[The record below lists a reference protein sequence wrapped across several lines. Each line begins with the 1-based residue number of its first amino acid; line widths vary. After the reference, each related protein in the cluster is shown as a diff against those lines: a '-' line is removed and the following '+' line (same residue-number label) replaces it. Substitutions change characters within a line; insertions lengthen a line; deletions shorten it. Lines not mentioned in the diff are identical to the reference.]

1 MVPLLDLSQN
11 ECALL
16 LELLERE
23 RADLHCEIRHTRFAD
38 VRDVL
43 REKRCLVEALLN
55 KIQQTSPEVS
65 ETQLDP
71 L

>member
-1 MVPLLDLSQN
+1 MVPTLDLSQS

-38 VRDVL
+38 VRDML
-43 REKRCLVEALLN
+43 REKRGLVEGLLS
-55 KIQQTSPEVS
+55 KMRESSPEAS
-65 ETQLDP
+65 EVRLGAV
-71 L
+71 

>member
-38 VRDVL
+38 VRDML
-43 REKRCLVEALLN
+43 REKRSLAEALLN
-55 KIQQTSPEVS
+55 KLRQTSPLDTES
-65 ETQLDP
+65 QLDP
-71 L
+71 V

>member
-1 MVPLLDLSQN
+1 MVPLLDLSQS

-38 VRDVL
+38 VRDML
-43 REKRCLVEALLN
+43 REKRGLVEGLLN
-55 KIQQTSPEVS
+55 KMRECSPEAL
-65 ETQLDP
+65 EPRLDAV
-71 L
+71 

>member
-1 MVPLLDLSQN
+1 MVPTLDLSQS

-38 VRDVL
+38 VRDML
-43 REKRCLVEALLN
+43 REKRTLVEGLLSRMR
-55 KIQQTSPEVS
+55 QSSPEAS
-65 ETQLDP
+65 EVRLNAF
-71 L
+71 

>member
-1 MVPLLDLSQN
+1 MVPTLDLSQS

-38 VRDVL
+38 VRDML
-43 REKRCLVEALLN
+43 REKRGLVEGLLS
-55 KIQQTSPEVS
+55 KMRESSPEAS
-65 ETQLDP
+65 EVRLDAV
-71 L
+71 